1 MDPRELR
8 KEVPRARK
16 SMVITNRHQ
25 VKLLRRVLSQF
36 TPYYPP
42 SEAEHC
48 SEAPEE
54 RLAPQNQNSPETT
67 ASDQLKDS
75 VSHVPQ
81 VPSSVPLQLTVNAHM
96 SKEEPTL
103 NVDIP
108 LSTPHVTNESRPV
121 TVETEEESRN
131 SALLLKIEALKKIRI
146 APIKQLSA
154 PVVTTPNTVQS
165 AAVSD
170 EDVPTG
176 FIKQN
181 DDSCTSRD
189 RQDMETDPAE
199 VVEDEEM
206 DIDVERVDGRGR
218 LLVNN
223 SSAIPQLYLSPDSL
237 ANPESKHIL
246 SSDHEAGRHGTGKED
261 DLLDTKVDVKTR
273 GAANGLWTRLEK
285 LVQHMVSEQV
295 GQNFT
300 LFEKNLQELHDRVM
314 NIEKGTKQQ
323 IHKLSRQLQMAK
335 EDSISR
341 NASMVDANAATESTY
356 LACATPPTPLE
367 GPWFAAAAAAAIVFQ
382 NEPPVHTS
390 DSAPISCPSDVRNS
404 EKPDSLPALLSS
416 CQPDSKDVLESH
428 LTAPSTRSP
437 VLPNIPLDSAPRN
450 YLVPFSAA
458 PQPFIAQPVI
468 GPATLICPAQP
479 EGHGWHQQAS
489 AELAG
494 SAQAPATFPGMG
506 FSVGPGS
513 FTPAFV
519 QNLTTS
525 SLMPEGVASPA
536 ITYTIADACE
546 VAFYSAPE
554 GEAAVDAVTSLQS
567 QSFSCTSCPRM
578 PSRPPS
584 PVSLRSG

>member
-1 MDPRELR
+1 
-8 KEVPRARK
+8 
-16 SMVITNRHQ
+16 
-25 VKLLRRVLSQF
+25 
-36 TPYYPP
+36 
-42 SEAEHC
+42 
-48 SEAPEE
+48 
-54 RLAPQNQNSPETT
+54 
-67 ASDQLKDS
+67 
-75 VSHVPQ
+75 
-81 VPSSVPLQLTVNAHM
+81 M

-285 LVQHMVSEQV
+285 VCLPCV
-295 GQNFT
+295 
-300 LFEKNLQELHDRVM
+300 R
-314 NIEKGTKQQ
+314 
-323 IHKLSRQLQMAK
+323 
-335 EDSISR
+335 ED
-341 NASMVDANAATESTY
+341 
-356 LACATPPTPLE
+356 
-367 GPWFAAAAAAAIVFQ
+367 
-382 NEPPVHTS
+382 
-390 DSAPISCPSDVRNS
+390 
-404 EKPDSLPALLSS
+404 
-416 CQPDSKDVLESH
+416 
-428 LTAPSTRSP
+428 TA
-437 VLPNIPLDSAPRN
+437 
-450 YLVPFSAA
+450 
-458 PQPFIAQPVI
+458 
-468 GPATLICPAQP
+468 
-479 EGHGWHQQAS
+479 
-489 AELAG
+489 
-494 SAQAPATFPGMG
+494 M
-506 FSVGPGS
+506 
-513 FTPAFV
+513 
-519 QNLTTS
+519 
-525 SLMPEGVASPA
+525 
-536 ITYTIADACE
+536 
-546 VAFYSAPE
+546 
-554 GEAAVDAVTSLQS
+554 
-567 QSFSCTSCPRM
+567 
-578 PSRPPS
+578 
-584 PVSLRSG
+584 PVSVLRNISFFFLHFRLRDFYLMSCKNARKKIGYPQNRTAHCITKNGI